1 MKKQIKK
8 ILTLA
13 VVVITFAVS
22 LVFSAEA
29 AINWGYEVYI
39 SYKGQVV
46 DSITYNGKTVNAVYA
61 PRNQVSNYDGD
72 VTYCC
77 AAFVKRFYSTVF
89 GVGVNNLIPGY
100 TPNVY
105 SGGGY
110 FYKVATPQ
118 VGDIAASSGHWA
130 IVKAVSGNTVTL
142 VEQNTW
148 NEYYTAAQ
156 VNRKITLPEPSYWY
170 WRWSGNTG
178 GGTVT
183 PTYFTALW
191 HSDVGTDN
199 AKLNATINKTYIDG
213 CGFYIG
219 TSTNNMKR
227 VAETT
232 NANVINIWF
241 NLKNEYNTTLTPG
254 TKYYY
259 KIFIVV
265 GGKEYA
271 SATQSFTT
279 AGQHT
284 HAYTVT
290 SVTGATC
297 TTAGEKEYTCT
308 CGATRTE
315 KTNKLGH
322 NPRTQMTIKAT
333 LTKEGSVFGKCTRCN
348 DSVITAIPM
357 PKTFTLSATNYVYD
371 GKVKAPAVTVK
382 DSAEKTLKNG
392 TDYTVTY
399 SGARKAIGKYTVN
412 VTFKGNYTGTK
423 QLSFTISTK
432 APSKVTATQSTNAI
446 KLTWDKVSG
455 ATGYRIYYKSGSTW
469 KVAVS
474 ATTATSHTF
483 KNLKAGTKFVFAVR
497 PYTISGGN
505 TIWSPYTECATA
517 TKTVKIA
524 KITAKQTTSKVTLSW
539 PKIAGATAYRV
550 YYKSGDSWKIIVD
563 STTATSCV
571 FTFSTAGA
579 KCTFAVRPYIKSG
592 NNYIWSD
599 YTTCLAATTP
609 ATVTAKV
616 SSPAKGKIS
625 LSWNQVTGAD
635 GYQVYYKNGNGSYKL
650 YKTVGK
656 NVKALNFSNLRS
668 GAKYTFAVRA
678 GIKTTGGNI
687 FGSYKTATVTVK

>member
-1 MKKQIKK
+1 MKKRLKN
-8 ILTLA
+8 ILALIVA
-13 VVVITFAVS
+13 VITIIVCFA
-22 LVFSAEA
+22 FSTQAY
-29 AINWGYEVYI
+29 IDWGNAVYI
-39 SYKGQVV
+39 SYAGQVV

-61 PRNQVSNYDGD
+61 PRNQISNYDSNT
-72 VTYCC
+72 TYCC
-77 AAFVKRFYSTVF
+77 AAFVQRFYSTVF
-89 GVGVNNLIPGY
+89 GVGVNNLFPGY

-110 FYKVATPQ
+110 FYKVSTPQ

-142 VEQNTW
+142 IEQNTW
-148 NEYYTAAQ
+148 NLEYTAAQ
-156 VNRKITLPEPSYWY
+156 VNRKLTLPESSYWF
-170 WRWSGNTG
+170 WRWSGNS

-183 PTYFTALW
+183 PSYFTALW
-191 HSDVGTDN
+191 HSDVTNDN
-199 AKLNATINKTYIDG
+199 AKINATINMTYLEG
-213 CGFYIG
+213 CGFYLG

-227 VAETT
+227 VAEPT

-241 NLKNEYNTTLTPG
+241 DLKNECGITLTPG

-279 AGQHT
+279 AGQHS
-284 HAYTVT
+284 HEYTLT
-290 SVTGATC
+290 STKTATC
-297 TTAGEKEYTCT
+297 TTDGEKKYTCT
-308 CGATRTE
+308 CGATKTE
-315 KTNKLGH
+315 KINKLGH
-322 NPRTQMTIKAT
+322 SVNKTTTTKAT
-333 LTKEGSVFGKCTRCN
+333 LSKDGSVSGICTRCY
-348 DSVITAIPM
+348 SVIRSTVYM

-382 DSAEKTLKNG
+382 DSAGKTLRNG
-392 TDYTVTY
+392 TDYTVAY

-412 VTFKGNYTGTK
+412 VTFKGNYTGAK

-539 PKIAGATAYRV
+539 PKVAGATAYRI
-550 YYKSGDSWKIIVD
+550 YYKAGDSWKIIVD

-599 YTTCLAATTP
+599 YTTCVAATTP

-616 SSPAKGKIS
+616 SSPAKGKIT
-625 LSWNQVTGAD
+625 LNWNQVTGAD
-635 GYQVYYKNGNGSYKL
+635 GYQVYYKTGNGSYKL

-656 NVKALNFSNLRS
+656 NVKSLSFANLKS
-668 GAKYTFAVRA
+668 GTKYTFAVRA

-687 FGSYKTATVTVK
+687 FGGYKAATVTVK